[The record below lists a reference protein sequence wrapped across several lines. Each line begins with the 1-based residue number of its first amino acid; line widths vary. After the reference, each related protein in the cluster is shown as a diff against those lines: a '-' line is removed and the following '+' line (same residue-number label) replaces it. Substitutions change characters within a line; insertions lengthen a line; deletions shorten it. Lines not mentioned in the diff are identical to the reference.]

1 MRFLYNNKAKAKG
14 KAKGKAKANAI
25 GLGSNATT
33 TKANLKTAEVLP
45 QVAKQPIIA
54 TAPTW
59 VVLICVCVI
68 RVLIGKAIHGFF

>member
-1 MRFLYNNKAKAKG
+1 MRFLYNNKAKG
-14 KAKGKAKANAI
+14 KAKGKAKAKAI
-25 GLGSNATT
+25 GLGSNATKN
-33 TKANLKTAEVLP
+33 KANLKTAGVFP
-45 QVAKQPIIA
+45 QVCIAKQPIIA